1 MKKTLALA
9 LALVLICGC
18 FAACASGIDPDN
30 PVIGTWTL
38 TRARAMGMELSASDI
53 GVDMQLILKANGSAT
68 LINNGETID
77 GARWTFDNNT
87 VDLKAN
93 GQHLYDLV
101 YDGTTLTLNEPESGT
116 DLIFEKN

>member
-1 MKKTLALA
+1 MKKTLALV

-18 FAACASGIDPDN
+18 FMACASGIDPDN

-38 TRARAMGMELSASDI
+38 TRAKAQGMELTASDI
-53 GVDMQLILKANGSAT
+53 GVDMQLTLKANASAT
-68 LINNGETID
+68 LINDGETID
-77 GARWTFDNNT
+77 GAKWSFDNNT
-87 VDLKAN
+87 VSLKAA

-101 YDGTTLTLNEPESGT
+101 YDGTTLTLTEPESGT